1 MLHLKTEQYNFSSGS
16 WILARSIYRSWAM
29 NETYCINTL
38 IFYHKL
44 SLQSSGSSEDWLLD
58 GEPGP
63 KGQNTSDRQGSSPRT
78 PTQGK
83 QGRPKGGVRFNQEH
97 WSSGKSMVMRQV
109 RGQARQSG
117 QDQVWWGS
125 DTTQWLPGMHSDE
138 ATLRSRKTVPRS
150 GSRSMGAMA
159 GHKHGCEG
167 LKTGTLPMSWRGNEG
182 SGLSLNGFL

>member
-1 MLHLKTEQYNFSSGS
+1 
-16 WILARSIYRSWAM
+16 M
-29 NETYCINTL
+29 NETYCINAL

-44 SLQSSGSSEDWLLD
+44 SLRSSGSSEDWLLD

-78 PTQGK
+78 PTQGE
-83 QGRPKGGVRFNQEH
+83 QGRPKGGVRFNQER

-138 ATLRSRKTVPRS
+138 ATLRSSQEDSPQVRVQINGGHGRAQARLWRAEDRHTSNELEREWRLRPKLKWISLAHGQRGEAS
-150 GSRSMGAMA
+150 HEA
-159 GHKHGCEG
+159 GQGH
-167 LKTGTLPMSWRGNEG
+167 
-182 SGLSLNGFL
+182 